1 LFASCRR
8 RPRSRAKRLPAS
20 AKATTIPV
28 YVESSRT
35 RTFACAY
42 DWPGWCRSGKDEA
55 SALAALAAYAPR
67 YAAVAKQAR
76 AAFDAKP
83 TFRVIER
90 LAGSASTEFGV
101 PAEVARRD
109 TTPMA
114 AAEGKRLA
122 SLLQAAWAVYD
133 QVLAG
138 TPAELRKGPRGGGRD
153 RDKMADHVR
162 DAEGAYVRKIGLRLA
177 APDRHDRRALAEFRA
192 AIAQAIQR
200 PSSGAALVEK
210 GWPQRYAAR
219 RIAWHALDHAWEM
232 QDRSDPSKG

>member
-1 LFASCRR
+1 MSRPRAQPMWIQTPSSTARWSRHVHGPITRAGCGSLFASCRR
-8 RPRSRAKRLPAS
+8 RPRSRAKRLLAS

-76 AAFDAKP
+76 AAFDPKP
-83 TFRVIER
+83 TFRGIER
-90 LAGSASTEFGV
+90 LTGSASTEFGV

-122 SLLQAAWAVYD
+122 SLLQ
-133 QVLAG
+133 
-138 TPAELRKGPRGGGRD
+138 P
-153 RDKMADHVR
+153 
-162 DAEGAYVRKIGLRLA
+162 
-177 APDRHDRRALAEFRA
+177 
-192 AIAQAIQR
+192 
-200 PSSGAALVEK
+200 
-210 GWPQRYAAR
+210 
-219 RIAWHALDHAWEM
+219 
-232 QDRSDPSKG
+232 

>member
-1 LFASCRR
+1 MTVS
-8 RPRSRAKRLPAS
+8 
-20 AKATTIPV
+20 TTPV
-28 YVESSRT
+28 YVESSRA

-55 SALAALAAYAPR
+55 SALVALAAYAPR

-76 AAFDAKP
+76 VAFDAKP
-83 TFRVIER
+83 TLRVVER

-101 PAEVARRD
+101 PAEVAKRD
-109 TTPMA
+109 TTLMA

-133 QVLAG
+133 RILAG
-138 TPAELRKGPRGGGRD
+138 TPAELRKGRRGGGRD

-162 DAEGAYVRKIGLRLA
+162 DAEGAYVRKLGLRLA
-177 APDRHDRRALAEFRA
+177 PPDRHDRRALAEFRA
-192 AIAQAIQR
+192 AIAESVQR
-200 PSSGAALVEK
+200 PSNGAALVEK

>member
-1 LFASCRR
+1 L
-8 RPRSRAKRLPAS
+8 PAKILPAS
-20 AKATTIPV
+20 AKATTTPV

-67 YAAVAKQAR
+67 YGAVAKQAR
-76 AAFDAKP
+76 VPFETNPAG
-83 TFRVIER
+83 TFRVVER

-101 PAEVARRD
+101 PGTIAKRD
-109 TTPMA
+109 TTPLA

-122 SLLQAAWAVYD
+122 SLVQAAWVVYD
-133 QVLAG
+133 QILAG
-138 TPAELRKGPRGGGRD
+138 APAELRKGPRGGGRD

-162 DAEGAYVRKIGLRLA
+162 DAEGAYVRKLGLRLEP
-177 APDRHDRRALAEFRA
+177 PDRHDRRAVAEFRT
-192 AIAQAIQR
+192 AIAEALQR
-200 PSSGAALVEK
+200 PSNGNALVDK

-219 RIAWHALDHAWEM
+219 RIAWHVLDHGWEM
-232 QDRSDPSKG
+232 QDRSETRTV